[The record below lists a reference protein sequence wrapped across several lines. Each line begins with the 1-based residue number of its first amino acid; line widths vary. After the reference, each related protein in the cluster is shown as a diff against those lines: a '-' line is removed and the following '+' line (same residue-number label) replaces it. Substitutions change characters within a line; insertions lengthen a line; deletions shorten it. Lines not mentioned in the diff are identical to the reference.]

1 MEFHRTPL
9 SWSLAVALACGM
21 TQVANAVEV
30 SASTQ
35 QVEATQAVF
44 QVDEFVLVREADVL
58 TQKTQQ
64 QVLSALASAKGSN
77 RNLQSV
83 NAAIQKAQGV
93 LDQVAPGAYVLSL
106 APQTIYD
113 KGNVLVLVRPV
124 LSKVTV
130 KGLSGE
136 DLKEALDNLPPTLQK
151 GETLSGD
158 KWPSPQTLGIL
169 NEHPL
174 KVTTIQYNV
183 ERDKP
188 VSAEVQVM
196 EPFGKNQTAV
206 TVDTFGNQVIGRGM
220 LTVSHLQTDVGAR
233 DDVLSVSGSTSLHR
247 PGQVSVA
254 TLRYTVPDMRSFT
267 SHSLGLVHSQSN
279 VDSPFLFFGNV
290 TGKGSYNE
298 LSYRQTHFFNW
309 GKDTGWSSTKFV
321 GDVAWNRAHSNT
333 SFLNSTLSEYSV
345 SSLPVTLGLESML
358 NVGASNADDWV
369 KDFSASGRV
378 QVVMNKAGL
387 ISSQSEFQQAR
398 ADAGSSR
405 ALRLFLD
412 TRTTLS
418 DQARLNVM
426 FSGQFSTDKLLPSA
440 QMAIAGDRMGV
451 RGFMNSVLLGD
462 AAQVLRNEIEPLV
475 MRSKWDAYVTQ
486 PYVFYDVGHKRG
498 GNDERAL
505 LVSSRGLGI
514 RLNHVQA
521 TGFSMDVFGARK
533 IHGASFDLMPGS
545 TSEVSKTTYWVTG
558 TYRF

>member
-1 MEFHRTPL
+1 M
-9 SWSLAVALACGM
+9 
-21 TQVANAVEV
+21 
-30 SASTQ
+30 
-35 QVEATQAVF
+35 
-44 QVDEFVLVREADVL
+44 
-58 TQKTQQ
+58 
-64 QVLSALASAKGSN
+64 
-77 RNLQSV
+77 
-83 NAAIQKAQGV
+83 
-93 LDQVAPGAYVLSL
+93 
-106 APQTIYD
+106 
-113 KGNVLVLVRPV
+113 
-124 LSKVTV
+124 
-130 KGLSGE
+130 
-136 DLKEALDNLPPTLQK
+136 
-151 GETLSGD
+151 
-158 KWPSPQTLGIL
+158 
-169 NEHPL
+169 
-174 KVTTIQYNV
+174 
-183 ERDKP
+183 
-188 VSAEVQVM
+188 
-196 EPFGKNQTAV
+196 
-206 TVDTFGNQVIGRGM
+206 
-220 LTVSHLQTDVGAR
+220 GAR

-279 VDSPFLFFGNV
+279 VDSPFLSFGNV

-298 LSYRQTHFFNW
+298 LSYRQTHFLNW

-333 SFLNSTLSEYSV
+333 SFLSSTLAEYSV

-378 QVVMNKAGL
+378 QVVVSKAGL

-412 TRTTLS
+412 THTTLS

-440 QMAIAGDRMGV
+440 QMPIAGDRMGV
-451 RGFMNSVLLGD
+451 RGFINSVLLGD

-505 LVSSRGLGI
+505 LVSSRGLGL

-533 IHGASFDLMPGS
+533 IHGASFDLVPSS
-545 TSEVSKTTYWVTG
+545 TNEVSKTTYWATG